1 MQPCKTLIL
10 APPQAVG
17 AKQHTTENKTMGTQ
31 ASAKKVYA
39 AKICK
44 GYLSIPEEGCNKA
57 FDLLI
62 VNMKAGYEA
71 LA

>member
-1 MQPCKTLIL
+1 
-10 APPQAVG
+10 
-17 AKQHTTENKTMGTQ
+17 MGTQ

-44 GYLSIPEEGCNKA
+44 GYLSIDEEGCNKA